1 MAVHA
6 QVAPAGTFTRASS
19 GLVRQVGTLDTLW
32 YCVLQAAL
40 PYVFFMVAF
49 WTFYPGANMELATVI
64 TIVGAASTGLVYAL
78 YASVYPRSGGE
89 YVFLSR
95 TVHPALGFAS
105 SFAMAFWQT
114 FYFGINGAFT
124 AIYALQPLFAALGL
138 QLGSQALTDL
148 GAWFASP
155 VGIFVT
161 GAAVVLFFGLNL
173 YLGMKA
179 YFDVQRWAMLLGF
192 ISIALTLLVLALGGM
207 GVFSFRQNLDAV
219 LGVGTYQGVIDAA
232 RAGGASLAAP
242 FSLTETIRFSIWPAW
257 SLLFAVLSV
266 SFSGEIRNVRRGQL
280 VGIVGGIVLSGLIL
294 VGIQF
299 FSRAAI
305 GDEFLQASAFLFIE
319 NPDALP
325 LPSPWINLLASFVA
339 NSPLITIGI
348 NLWFVLL
355 TAYVAAV
362 TAVYASRAVFAWGI
376 DGMAPARLGTVS
388 DRYHAPTW
396 AIVVVVI
403 GALALLAL
411 YAFTDTLVI
420 LSGLPGMGL
429 VFLVVSLAGIV
440 FAYRHRQVYEN
451 SPARVTV
458 LGVPLMT
465 VAGIIGSVFTAWV
478 VWGALVDDT
487 FGANSDLSKLM
498 VVAVPIIGVV
508 WFYLARRL
516 QMNRGT
522 NIDLRFKEIPI
533 E

>member
-1 MAVHA
+1 MTVPADT
-6 QVAPAGTFTRASS
+6 APAGTFMRASS

-49 WTFYPGANMELATVI
+49 WTFYPGASMELATLI

-114 FYFGINGAFT
+114 FYFGINGAFV
-124 AIYALQPLFAALGL
+124 AIYAMQPLFAALGL

-155 VGIFVT
+155 IGIFVT
-161 GAAVVLFFGLNL
+161 GAVVVLFFGVNL

-179 YFDVQRWAMLLGF
+179 YFDIQRWAMFIGF
-192 ISIALTLLVLALGGM
+192 ASIGVTLAVLALGTTGAL
-207 GVFSFRQNLDAV
+207 SFRQNLDQV
-219 LGVGTYQGVIDAA
+219 LGAGTYQGVIDAA
-232 RAGGASLAAP
+232 RAGGATLGGG
-242 FSLTETIRFSIWPAW
+242 FSLGETIRFSIWPAW

-299 FSRAAI
+299 FSRGAI

-319 NPDALP
+319 SPEQLP

-339 NSPLITIGI
+339 NSPIVTIAV

-376 DGMAPARLGTVS
+376 DGMAPEQLGKVS
-388 DRYHAPTW
+388 DRYHAPAP
-396 AIVVVVI
+396 AIVLVVI
-403 GALALLAL
+403 GALGLLAL

-420 LSGLPGMGL
+420 LSGLPGMGI
-429 VFLVVSLAGIV
+429 VFFVVSFAGIF
-440 FAYRHRQVYEN
+440 FAYRYREAYEA
-451 SPARVTV
+451 SAARLTV

-465 VAGIIGSVFTAWV
+465 VAGVIGSAFTAWV
-478 VWGALVDDT
+478 VWGALTDDT

-498 VVAVPIIGVV
+498 VLTVPIVGLV
-508 WFYLARRL
+508 WFYVARRY
-516 QMNRGT
+516 QMSRGT
-522 NIDLRFKEIPI
+522 DIDLRFKEIPI